1 MEVIITK
8 GITIA
13 TFISNNEKDNEEI
26 YDTIHFLE
34 KNFDNTEVIIFS
46 NSKIKDKT
54 YRNIITPQMTKYKRI
69 RILLNEARFNDII
82 CFDNDIMIDKENII
96 KFINNCFNKNY
107 SIAWGKIKA
116 RKVKGFVPKLIN
128 IDKNLSHDYIR
139 PFLWNTKIGIS
150 LPGQIFMI
158 NKQYLINKL
167 PDVDTVYDDLM
178 IGAIV
183 REQNMP
189 VFFVKEVLGYEKP
202 KETIV
207 MLLKQRIRW
216 AKGLAETI
224 IFNRK
229 SKALPYIL
237 IHAFFFNLLWVPIY
251 ILIYS
256 IFKVNIL
263 CGILGILIICHILA
277 EYKVKDMLW
286 AFMYMI
292 VFPFI
297 YVIWGMALLY
307 NMIKVLYNIKSR

>member
-96 KFINNCFNKNY
+96 KFINNCFNKDY

-224 IFNRK
+224 IFK

-237 IHAFFFNLLWVPIY
+237 IHAFFFNLLWIPIY

>member
-96 KFINNCFNKNY
+96 KFINNCFNKDY

-237 IHAFFFNLLWVPIY
+237 IHAFFFNLLWIPIY